1 MTWFL
6 FIFQDEVQVPWESLA
21 LLFFHWIIRIFF
33 LPLLLAEELVN
44 IPFFIHILPIDC
56 FTSISPLVGLPK
68 HGVSNH
74 GFFCFACHI
83 FRTCVMYILSQPDFQ
98 PPDVQNSSFSSYLV
112 SLALRLDEHEGLFY
126 SPIVLSYIDLIII
139 TRNTLSL
146 QQPRSHT

>member
-6 FIFQDEVQVPWESLA
+6 FIFQDEVPWESLA
-21 LLFFHWIIRIFF
+21 LLFFIGLLGFLFYLFSLLKNLWISLFSFTFF
-33 LPLLLAEELVN
+33 PLIASLL
-44 IPFFIHILPIDC
+44 F
-56 FTSISPLVGLPK
+56 SPLVGLPK

-98 PPDVQNSSFSSYLV
+98 PPDIQNSSFSSYLV